1 MASGSRT
8 STAGDAERVVGGSV
22 SFSHWSPDG
31 TRILYGDEQKDALMI
46 LDLGSS
52 GEDDREV
59 DSAADGSDW
68 LDDGTLMVDGSPE
81 S

>member
-8 STAGDAERVVGGSV
+8 STVGDAERVIVGSV

-46 LDLGSS
+46 LDLGPVERRRKSTRRRT
-52 GEDDREV
+52 DRT
-59 DSAADGSDW
+59 GS
-68 LDDGTLMVDGSPE
+68 TTEP
-81 S
+81 